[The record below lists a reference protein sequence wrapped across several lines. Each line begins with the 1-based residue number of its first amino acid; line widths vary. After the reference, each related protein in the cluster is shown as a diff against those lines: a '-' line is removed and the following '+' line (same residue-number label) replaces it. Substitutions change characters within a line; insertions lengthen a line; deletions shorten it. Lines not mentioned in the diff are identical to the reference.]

1 MADVDK
7 QSGHFLEYAFN
18 PRSIAVVGASD
29 HPFSFGYHFLR
40 HLIDYGFKGDIY
52 PVNPQRES
60 VQNMKAYHN
69 LLDVPGDI
77 DLVICC
83 VPTERV
89 LSLLEQ
95 CPLKHVKIL
104 HLFTA
109 RLGETGRPQ
118 AIDMEKQIQTRAAEL
133 GIRIVGP
140 NCMGIYSP
148 AAGIAFGYGFPLEA
162 GKIGAV
168 FQSGG
173 AATLLI
179 QNGWLQGLRFSKVVS
194 YGNAMDIGENELLDY
209 FTMDE
214 STKIIAAY
222 FEGVRDG
229 RRFLSSLKQAADR
242 KPVIAIKG
250 GSGEAGTRAV
260 SSHTAAIAGSANLWD
275 VAFKQAGVVR
285 AGDIGEMVNLAM
297 LFNWLPPVTGKRIG
311 IMGGGGGKGVISA
324 DLAEGAGFNLPTLS
338 DSIREQ
344 LKEIVPEL
352 WDWLGNPVDFSIWG
366 DNGIKAGE
374 IPRIFNTSPD
384 FDFLIVQ
391 ISDEN
396 PMADDWWVNI
406 TRMEVDNTINISKQ
420 GMKPV
425 IAVLSSAKPGFHDYE
440 NIRWRTI
447 SEYRENLMAAR
458 VPTFDSIS
466 EAVAAMSKFIAYWKT
481 H

>member
-1 MADVDK
+1 VANVDNPVRNI
-7 QSGHFLEYAFN
+7 LEYAFN

-29 HPFSFGYHFLR
+29 NPFSSGFHFLQ
-40 HLIDYGFKGDIY
+40 HLIDYEYRGNIY
-52 PVNPQRES
+52 PVNPQRKS
-60 VQNMKAYHN
+60 VQDLKAYSS
-69 LLDVPGDI
+69 LADVQGDV

-89 LSLLEQ
+89 LPLFDQ
-95 CPLKHVKIL
+95 CLSKNVKIV

-118 AIDMEKQIQTRAAEL
+118 AVEMEKQIQTRAAEL
-133 GIRIVGP
+133 GIRIIGP

-148 AAGIAFGYGFPLEA
+148 AAGISFGYGFPHEA
-162 GKIGAV
+162 GKIGVV

-179 QNGWLQGLRFSKVVS
+179 QNGALQGLRFSKIVS
-194 YGNAMDIGENELLDY
+194 YGNAMDIGESDLLDY
-209 FTMDE
+209 FAEDE
-214 STKIIAAY
+214 NTEVIAAY
-222 FEGVRDG
+222 FEGVKDG
-229 RRFLSSLKQAADR
+229 ERFLDSLKRAAAN

-250 GSGEAGTRAV
+250 GRGQAGIKAV
-260 SSHTAAIAGSANLWD
+260 SSHTAAITGSANLWD

-285 AGDIGEMVNLAM
+285 ASDIGEMVNLAM

-311 IMGGGGGKGVISA
+311 MMGGGGGKGVISA
-324 DLAEGAGFNLPTLS
+324 DLAEEAGFTLPPLS
-338 DSIREQ
+338 SSIRNQ
-344 LKEIVPEL
+344 LKEIVPDL

-374 IPRIFNTSPD
+374 IPRLFNESPD

-396 PMADDWWVNI
+396 PMANDWWVNI
-406 TRMEVDNTINISKQ
+406 IKMEVENTINISKQ

-425 IAVLSSAKPGFHDYE
+425 IAVLSSAKPGYRDFE

-447 SEYRENLMAAR
+447 SEYRDRLMAAG
-458 VPTFDSIS
+458 VPTFDSIG
-466 EAVAAMSKFIAYWKT
+466 EAVNAMSKFVAYWNKR
-481 H
+481 

>member
-7 QSGHFLEYAFN
+7 QSGHILEYAFN
-18 PRSIAVVGASD
+18 PHSIAVVGASD

-40 HLIDYGFKGDIY
+40 HLIYYGFRGTIY

-60 VQNMKAYHN
+60 VQNMKAYHR
-69 LLDVPGDI
+69 LADVPGDV

-83 VPTERV
+83 VPTGHV
-89 LSLLEQ
+89 LSLLGQ
-95 CPLKHVKIL
+95 CPSKHVKIM

-109 RLGETGRPQ
+109 RLGETGRPK
-118 AIDMEKQIQTRAAEL
+118 AIDLEKQIQTRAADL
-133 GIRIVGP
+133 GIRIIGP

-148 AAGIAFGYGFPLEA
+148 AAGIGFGYGFPCEA
-162 GKIGAV
+162 GNMGAI

-179 QNGWLQGLRFSKVVS
+179 QNGGLQGLRFSKVIS
-194 YGNAMDIGENELLDY
+194 YGNAMDIGESDLLDY
-209 FTMDE
+209 FAMDAN
-214 STKIIAAY
+214 TKIIAAY
-222 FEGVRDG
+222 FEGVKDG
-229 RRFLSSLKQAADR
+229 RRFLSSLKRAADK
-242 KPVIAIKG
+242 KPVIVIKG
-250 GSGEAGTRAV
+250 GSGEAGKRTV

-275 VAFKQAGVVR
+275 IAFKQAGIVK

-297 LFNWLPPVTGKRIG
+297 LFNWLPPVTGNRIG
-311 IMGGGGGKGVISA
+311 MMGGGGGKGVVSA
-324 DLAEGAGFNLPTLS
+324 DLAEEAGFTLPPLS
-338 DSIREQ
+338 DSIRDQ

-374 IPRIFNTSPD
+374 IPRIFITSPD
-384 FDFLIVQ
+384 FDFIIVQ

-420 GMKPV
+420 GLKPV
-425 IAVLSSAKPGFHDYE
+425 IAVLSSAKPGFHDFE
-440 NIRWRTI
+440 NVRWKTI
-447 SEYRENLMAAR
+447 SEYRDNLISAK
-458 VPTFDSIS
+458 VPTFDSIN
-466 EAVAAMSKFIAYWKT
+466 EAVNAMSKFVAYWKK

>member
-1 MADVDK
+1 MVDVEK
-7 QSGHFLEYAFN
+7 QSGHILEYAFN
-18 PRSIAVVGASD
+18 PRSVAVVGASD

-40 HLIDYGFKGDIY
+40 HLIDYGFRGDIY
-52 PVNPQRES
+52 PVNPQREL
-60 VQNMKAYHN
+60 VQNMKAYHSFA
-69 LLDVPGDI
+69 DIPGNV

-89 LSLLEQ
+89 MSLLDQ
-95 CPLKHVKIL
+95 CPSKNVKIM

-118 AIDMEKQIQTRAAEL
+118 AIDMEKQIQTRAADL
-133 GIRIVGP
+133 GIRIIGP

-148 AAGIAFGYGFPLEA
+148 AAGIGFGYGFPRET
-162 GKIGAV
+162 GNVGAV

-179 QNGWLQGLRFSKVVS
+179 QNGCLQGLRFSKVAS
-194 YGNAMDIGENELLDY
+194 YGNAMDIGESELLDY
-209 FTMDE
+209 FAMDE

-222 FEGVRDG
+222 FEGVKNG
-229 RRFLSSLKQAADR
+229 GCFLSSLKRAADR

-250 GSGEAGTRAV
+250 GRGQAGTRAV

-275 VAFKQAGVVR
+275 VVFKQAGVIR

-297 LFNWLPPVTGKRIG
+297 LFNWLPTETGNRIG
-311 IMGGGGGKGVISA
+311 MMGGGGGKGVISA
-324 DLAEGAGFNLPTLS
+324 DLAEEAGFTLPPLS

-352 WDWLGNPVDFSIWG
+352 WDWIGNPVDFSIWG

-374 IPRIFNTSPD
+374 IPRIFSTSPD

-406 TRMEVDNTINISKQ
+406 TKMEVDNTINISKQ
-420 GMKPV
+420 GLKPV
-425 IAVLSSAKPGFHDYE
+425 IAVLSSAKPGFHDFE
-440 NIRWRTI
+440 NIRCKTI
-447 SEYRENLMAAR
+447 SEYRDNLISAR
-458 VPTFDSIS
+458 VPTFDSVA
-466 EAVAAMSKFIAYWKT
+466 EAVAAMNKFVAYWKN